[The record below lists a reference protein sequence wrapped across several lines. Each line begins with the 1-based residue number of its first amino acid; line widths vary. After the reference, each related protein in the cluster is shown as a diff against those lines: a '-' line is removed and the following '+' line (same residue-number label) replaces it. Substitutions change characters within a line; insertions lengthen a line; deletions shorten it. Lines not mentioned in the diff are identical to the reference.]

1 MRVTALKVNC
11 SPVPPNIIEP
21 RWSANTKNNFTLER
35 ADVLK
40 FKHFLTL
47 RICKHSIFQTSM
59 KRCLVRTVGLL
70 IFENNFDEIFFRNK

>member
-21 RWSANTKNNFTLER
+21 RWSANTTKKVNFTLER
-35 ADVLK
+35 AVVLK

-59 KRCLVRTVGLL
+59 KRCLVRT
-70 IFENNFDEIFFRNK
+70 IDF